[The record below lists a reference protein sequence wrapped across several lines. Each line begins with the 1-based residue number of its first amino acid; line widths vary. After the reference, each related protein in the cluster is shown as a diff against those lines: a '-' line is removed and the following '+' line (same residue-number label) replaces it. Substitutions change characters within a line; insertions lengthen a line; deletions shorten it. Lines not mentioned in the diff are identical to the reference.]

1 MSPTSRSLMALS
13 PTSRQIVASSLVSLK
28 KMKKQN
34 NSSDSSS
41 AIAEETEQEKEESH
55 RTRIARLR
63 IQIPGESSSTTINNA
78 ASSKS
83 SCGGN
88 NMQEEVTK
96 LMNMDV
102 TELTKLVEALES
114 KTPMA
119 ASSEGIDGGYEEK
132 HAVEENKPSLLPL
145 SHQGTSETI
154 GSTKSEDPPHQ
165 AQAFFTSTPRH
176 HEHETPMQFS
186 DRLSV
191 WLNAKLEDIAVID
204 GSESWLDCRDDN
216 EGKKNDKTNG
226 GIRCEADVNIGGE
239 SIENESKDAES
250 HSGVDTLDESHDVG
264 DTLEVSNQV
273 NKTED
278 DDKKDELVVENSDV
292 GTERKTAIITSL
304 SNASSQTEGLALEEK
319 AGDINV
325 LTKELKASKAERD
338 RLKKK
343 VDALITSN
351 KEKVEQITL
360 LEDTLVGKEGM
371 FEEMI
376 TYINKCNATCVEME
390 AEKAAQDE
398 KIELSQVECSQ
409 LKEIIRDLEARLAFE
424 KEEKDGI
431 IRKSEECL
439 KSVTEQLANV
449 SAQNESLEEEVRN
462 LSSSLVEMS
471 FDSHEK
477 KSDPTAY
484 ADLLLAKVEINELMT
499 KVESLAARNEELES
513 EVEALKDELNI
524 EVESLAA
531 SNNELVTEVENLLDD
546 ADASSKKSNTSLNTN
561 EWRSTCERM
570 TAEIEAL
577 VEQLDLT
584 MAENDELETRNDEL
598 EARNEN
604 LETELQALIASN
616 KGQEMDKKIAQN
628 ATLSNDLKATIDVLV
643 KAKGIEKLN
652 SPTSLEGYML
662 MAERLQEMNEENEN
676 LHIEVKQAYITLED
690 LYKVNKANVDKNVEL
705 SGVIERMTQSM
716 NYEKQ
721 SVQRVVEL
729 QDELTSKNLSMDE
742 MAKEIDSQRKLLE
755 DKTESLERKTT
766 KIGKLAEGLQIAMN
780 QIEWLES
787 QVHEMTMDVFN
798 KKLSIEENNAQIADL
813 TNRLQLST
821 AKNDAFEAEVK
832 SFVVCNKENS
842 QQISESLSRKVCR
855 ITTLEE
861 ELAAAMSLNDEI
873 SAEITK
879 WSASCS
885 SMATEIDSLIKQ
897 LERSKTENVGLK
909 AEIESSVASNK
920 ETFQQMSALEENLA
934 AKNIVIEGMTVE
946 IQLKCKQLEE
956 KTTDIIHLAE
966 RLDKHDDVTNRN
978 TRRIKS
984 LENELSVARAS
995 HNEMSTD
1002 IFNKN
1007 ISLQE
1012 KIAEVADLTEKL
1024 HLVQVKNEELDSEN
1038 RILVDSNKDIVHI
1051 TERLQFY
1058 MKQYEDQRR
1067 EVTNMV
1073 ADKKEQMHQLKVA
1086 SDKEIAYLNERL
1098 ARIMA
1103 NNEEL
1108 DSKVQVAATSIK
1120 ESIEQMAML
1129 EDDNEAKQIMIDKM
1143 SAEIVNLT
1151 LSLEKLDDINTKNVV
1166 QITAL
1171 EDELTVTK
1179 AAIEDKNHIIEDM
1192 SVDIVTLTE
1201 QYDKLKYDNSE
1212 NASKIS
1218 ALEEELVVTK
1228 IAIDAIAVDHNSKT
1242 VDVANLTEQLNELRD
1257 LNSENIT
1264 RISVLEEE
1272 MTMKNAAIDELTVD
1286 INTKILSLEEKSAE
1300 IAHLAEQLRLTI
1312 IQNEELDAEN
1322 RILVDSNKEVVYL
1335 AERLQLYKTNNEAHR
1350 LEIKSLIADKKEQI
1364 HQLTVSSNADIAD
1377 LNARLELVMARNK
1390 ELEIWVDR
1398 IKQMSALEED
1408 NEAKKKIIN
1417 DLSADIVKLRTAC
1430 EALAA
1435 ENSSLTEQQ
1444 VG

>member
-13 PTSRQIVASSLVSLK
+13 PTSRQIVASSLVSLN

-63 IQIPGESSSTTINNA
+63 IQIPGESSSTTIINA
-78 ASSKS
+78 ASSQKS

-119 ASSEGIDGGYEEK
+119 ASSEGIDG
-132 HAVEENKPSLLPL
+132 VLPL

-176 HEHETPMQFS
+176 HEHETPMEFS

-264 DTLEVSNQV
+264 DTSEVSNQV
-273 NKTED
+273 NKKED
-278 DDKKDELVVENSDV
+278 NDKDELVVENSDV

-304 SNASSQTEGLALEEK
+304 SNASSQTEGLTLEEK

-409 LKEIIRDLEARLAFE
+409 LKEIIRDLEARVAFE

-431 IRKSEECL
+431 IRKSEESL

-513 EVEALKDELNI
+513 EVEALLDAKDELNI

-531 SNNELVTEVENLLDD
+531 SNNELMTEVENLLND

-561 EWRSTCERM
+561 EWRSTCDRM

-598 EARNEN
+598 EATNKN

-628 ATLSNDLKATIDVLV
+628 ATLSNDLKATIDVLM

-690 LYKVNKANVDKNVEL
+690 LYKINKANVDKNVEL

-729 QDELTSKNLSMDE
+729 QDELTLKDLSMDE

-766 KIGKLAEGLQIAMN
+766 KIGKLAEGLQTAMN

-821 AKNDAFEAEVK
+821 AKNEAFEAEVK

-861 ELAAAMSLNDEI
+861 ELAASMSLNDEI

-920 ETFQQMSALEENLA
+920 ETCQQMSALEENLA
-934 AKNIVIEGMTVE
+934 AKNIVIEGMTLE

-966 RLDKHDDVTNRN
+966 RLDKHDEVTNRN
-978 TRRIKS
+978 TRRMKS
-984 LENELSVARAS
+984 LENELSAARAS
-995 HNEMSTD
+995 HNETSAD

-1024 HLVQVKNEELDSEN
+1024 HFVQVKNEELDSEN

-1086 SDKEIAYLNERL
+1086 SDKEIAFLNERL

-1120 ESIEQMAML
+1120 ESIKQMAML
-1129 EDDNEAKQIMIDKM
+1129 EDDNEAKQIIIDKM

-1201 QYDKLKYDNSE
+1201 QYGKLKYDNSE
-1212 NASKIS
+1212 NVSKIS

-1242 VDVANLTEQLNELRD
+1242 IDVANLTEQLNELRD

-1272 MTMKNAAIDELTVD
+1272 MTMKNATIDVLTVD
-1286 INTKILSLEEKSAE
+1286 INTKILLLEEKSAE
-1300 IAHLAEQLRLTI
+1300 IAPLAEQLRLTI

-1335 AERLQLYKTNNEAHR
+1335 AERLQLYKTNNESQR

-1417 DLSADIVKLRTAC
+1417 DLSADIVKLRTAF